1 MLVVVVVGLVVTAAL
16 TAASHVNY
24 LHTEH
29 RLTKLQTELTADA
42 LAVAPLDAERRLGTV
57 TSLVSSLGAHGPGVT
72 SALGSLVAPSGPY
85 AAVDLFRVSGAGVD
99 LEDRRGTALLAPT
112 SSSVHDLTV
121 RVARS
126 GSLDV
131 THIVRGGAQRL
142 GYVSARR
149 GPAGTFVVYAEQVLP
164 ATRQVVIPSSNPDA
178 DLRVAIYFGRVPTT
192 GSLLETNAT
201 KLPLSGTT
209 ATTSIPFGDSTLT
222 LVSSPRGSLAGV
234 LAQYIAWGIA
244 LVGALTTMAVALLAD
259 RLVRR
264 RLAAEGL
271 AEQNQSLFQ
280 AQRSVSETLQRSLLP
295 ARLAAPP
302 GLDVAVRY
310 LPATAGIDVGGD
322 WYDVIDVGDR
332 AVFFTIGDVA
342 GKGLDAA
349 ILMSSLRNAINAYAV
364 DGDPPNTV
372 LAKVNRLVD
381 LPRDGRFATVL
392 CGTINAATGDVV
404 LANAGHLEPVL
415 VSGDHAEPVSAP
427 PGPPVGVGR
436 DEYQSVRCVLHPGD
450 TLLAYTDGLIER
462 RDEPLSAGL
471 ARLCLSAGRRAP
483 LRQLVDDVVADLVP
497 SGPSDDIAVLGIRW
511 HE

>member
-16 TAASHVNY
+16 TVASHVNY
-24 LHTEH
+24 LHTER
-29 RLTKLQTELTADA
+29 RLTKLQTQLTADA
-42 LAVAPLDAERRLGTV
+42 LAVAPLDAERRLGSV
-57 TSLVSSLGAHGPGVT
+57 TSLVSSLGPHGPGVM

-85 AAVDLFRVSGAGVD
+85 AAVDLFRVSGSTVD
-99 LEDRRGTALLAPT
+99 LQARRGTALQAAA
-112 SSSVHDLTV
+112 SSVVHDLAV

-131 THIVRGGAQRL
+131 THILRGSAQRV
-142 GYVSARR
+142 GYVTARR
-149 GPAGTFVVYAEQVLP
+149 GPAGSYVVYAEQALP
-164 ATRQVVIPSSNPDA
+164 ASRRVVIPASNPDA
-178 DLRVAIYFGRVPTT
+178 DLRVAIYFGRAMTMNA
-192 GSLLETNAT
+192 LLETNASS
-201 KLPLSGTT
+201 LPLSGTT

-234 LAQYIAWGIA
+234 LAHDIAGGIA
-244 LVGALTTMAVALLAD
+244 LVGVVTTMAVAFLAD

-264 RLAAEGL
+264 RLVAEGL
-271 AEQNQSLFQ
+271 AEQNRSLFQ

-295 ARLAAPP
+295 ERLAAPTD
-302 GLDVAVRY
+302 LEVAVRY

-364 DGDPPNTV
+364 DGDPPSAV

-381 LPRDGRFATVL
+381 LGRDGRFATVL
-392 CGTINAATGDVV
+392 CGTINAATGEVV

-415 VSGDHAEPVSAP
+415 VSGDHAKPVSAS
-427 PGPPVGVGR
+427 PGPPIGVGR
-436 DEYQSVRCVLHPGD
+436 DDYQSVRFVLQPGD

-462 RDEPLSAGL
+462 RHEPLSAGL
-471 ARLCLSAGRRAP
+471 ARLCVSASRRAP
-483 LRQLVDDVVADLVP
+483 LRQLVDDVVSDLVP